1 MLLANFALITA
12 LALANPVVH
21 SVAPP
26 ALAPV
31 DPAALPMI
39 DAALQADI
47 KLLRRLDEP
56 FATAPS
62 YVDRPAK
69 EIVEELRR
77 VTKVS
82 IEIDRRALGDAGGW
96 EWLRVTCEP
105 ATPRAALHAVLR
117 AISPAYELY
126 HLDVA
131 AGIVVVTDNSG
142 MRTLRAISH
151 YDFAG
156 ILARMPANEDA
167 AHDPNEDSTDEFTRL
182 TDYLRET
189 IEPET
194 WVENGGDIGL
204 VQWVGTVAQISTTP
218 AIHKQIQDS
227 VAQLEKALPAATVL
241 WTVRVMV
248 IDPAVDEAALRLA
261 FADARALDAMIER
274 KQATMLAA
282 PRLLVNR
289 TEEAKVVV
297 GNEAETLEVTIAPP
311 HDRAGKAFTV
321 ALRETR
327 GGHTRSM
334 LVQARMG
341 ERAVGLIDDGARRV
355 LVEAVGAEVK
365 PEKAAPPV
373 AAKPKQP

>member
-1 MLLANFALITA
+1 MWLSTLTLTTA
-12 LALANPVVH
+12 LAAVNII
-21 SVAPP
+21 APP
-26 ALAPV
+26 ALPPI
-31 DPAALPMI
+31 DPAAMPLI

-56 FATAPS
+56 FATVPS

-77 VTKVS
+77 ATKVP

-126 HLDVA
+126 QLDVA
-131 AGIVVVTDNSG
+131 SGIVVVTDRSG
-142 MRTLRAISH
+142 MLTLRATAQ
-151 YDFAG
+151 YDFTG
-156 ILARMPANEDA
+156 IIARLPAMN
-167 AHDPNEDSTDEFTRL
+167 DPADNSADEFTRL
-182 TDYLRET
+182 ENYLLET

-194 WVENGGDIGL
+194 WVENGGDIGRL
-204 VQWVGTVAQISTTP
+204 EWVGTVAQISTTP

-227 VAQLEKALPAATVL
+227 VTELKKALPTATVL
-241 WTVRVMV
+241 WTLRVMV
-248 IDPAVDEAALRLA
+248 IDPATDEATVRTA
-261 FADARALDAMIER
+261 FADALEMNAVVER
-274 KQATMLAA
+274 KQATMLSA

-297 GNEAETLEVTIAPP
+297 ENGADKLEVTIAPP
-311 HDRAGKAFTV
+311 HDRVGKTFTV
-321 ALRETR
+321 AVRETR
-327 GGHTRSM
+327 DGRTHSM
-334 LVQARMG
+334 LLQARVG
-341 ERAVGLIDDGARRV
+341 ERAVGLIDDGTRRV
-355 LVEAVGAEVK
+355 MVEVIGVDVK
-365 PEKAAPPV
+365 PEQNAPPV

>member
-1 MLLANFALITA
+1 MWLSTLTLTTA
-12 LALANPVVH
+12 LAAVNII
-21 SVAPP
+21 APP
-26 ALAPV
+26 ALPPI
-31 DPAALPMI
+31 DPAAMPLI

-56 FATAPS
+56 FATVPS

-77 VTKVS
+77 ATKVP

-126 HLDVA
+126 QLDVA
-131 AGIVVVTDNSG
+131 SGIVVVTDRSG
-142 MRTLRAISH
+142 MLTLRATAQ
-151 YDFAG
+151 YDFTG
-156 ILARMPANEDA
+156 IIARLPAMN
-167 AHDPNEDSTDEFTRL
+167 DPADDSADELTRL
-182 TDYLRET
+182 ENYLLET

-194 WVENGGDIGL
+194 WVENGGDIGRL
-204 VQWVGTVAQISTTP
+204 EWVGTVAQISTTP

-227 VAQLEKALPAATVL
+227 VTELKKALPTATVL
-241 WTVRVMV
+241 WTLRVMV
-248 IDPAVDEAALRLA
+248 IDPATEEATVRTA
-261 FADARALDAMIER
+261 FADALEMNAVVER
-274 KQATMLAA
+274 KQASMLSA

-297 GNEAETLEVTIAPP
+297 ENGADKLEVTIAPP
-311 HDRAGKAFTV
+311 HDRVGKAFTV
-321 ALRETR
+321 AVRETR
-327 GGHTRSM
+327 DGRTHSM
-334 LVQARMG
+334 LLQARVG
-341 ERAVGLIDDGARRV
+341 ERAVGLIDDGTRRV
-355 LVEAVGAEVK
+355 MVEVIGVDVK
-365 PEKAAPPV
+365 PEQNAPPV